1 MSALLLWQ
9 LADSS
14 LPTGGFAHSNGL
26 EAARQAGEVRN
37 RADLELWLVSS
48 LEQLTGSSL
57 PFVNAAHARP
67 DELPSL
73 DRTCEAF
80 TSNHVANRASRA
92 QGRALLSVVRRA
104 LLPHSPNATA
114 IAAPTIPET
123 TGPSPAT
130 TPAPA
135 ATALPDPP
143 FGHLAPVHGACTAAL
158 GLDLETSRRLFAF
171 QHLRSCLA
179 AAVRM
184 NIVGPMEAQ
193 GLQARLIPIAESSA
207 DRARGFSL
215 NDLAQ
220 SAPVLELLQGTQDRL
235 ISRLFQS

>member
-37 RADLELWLVSS
+37 RADLESWLIAS
-48 LEQLTGSSL
+48 LEQLTGSAL
-57 PFVNAAHARP
+57 PFVNVAHARP
-67 DELPSL
+67 DELLSL
-73 DRTCEAF
+73 DGTCEAF

-114 IAAPTIPET
+114 IATPPAPGSTD
-123 TGPSPAT
+123 
-130 TPAPA
+130 PAPA
-135 ATALPDPP
+135 TARVAKALPDPP

-158 GLDLETSRRLFAF
+158 GLDLETSRRLFVF

-193 GLQARLIPIAESSA
+193 GLQTRLIPTAESSA
-207 DRARGFSL
+207 DRARGL
-215 NDLAQ
+215 TLDDLAQ